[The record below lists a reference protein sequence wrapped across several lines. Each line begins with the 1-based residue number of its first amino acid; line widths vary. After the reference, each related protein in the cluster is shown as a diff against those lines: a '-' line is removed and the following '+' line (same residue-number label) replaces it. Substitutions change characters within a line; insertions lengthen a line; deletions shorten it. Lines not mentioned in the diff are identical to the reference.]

1 MALRFNK
8 KPQPSCCVGACTKA
22 GDTKY
27 YSIDTKHHMC
37 GEACMP
43 SKDYLKYKLFEPGLK
58 LATTNNMCDS
68 LLYNDYVETE
78 THGFG
83 PIKMT
88 VDLYAKPAKVGRGC
102 GFSCNTASDCTSGG
116 CGVCN
121 DGFCQAQATVALPP
135 ITPKS
140 VAGVIAGLLDGF
152 VEENKLTEIEACFDG
167 AKPLEADI
175 AKALADAKAK
185 DIPAAIQD
193 LMAVAAAFPAELA
206 NCKAVSTDLTAVI
219 AWAQIFKDTTKLKAT
234 IEKNLLVHHTK
245 ILADVASIEADY
257 TGGKYFDAGKAAAD
271 ALIMAVG
278 PVHPAK
284 SVALPPITPKAVA
297 GVIAGLLDG
306 FVEENKL
313 TEIEACYDGA
323 KPLEADLAKALADA
337 KAKNIP
343 AAIEDLMA
351 VAAAFPAE
359 LASCKAVST
368 DLAAVV
374 AWAQ

>member
-1 MALRFNK
+1 MAI
-8 KPQPSCCVGACTKA
+8 V
-22 GDTKY
+22 
-27 YSIDTKHHMC
+27 
-37 GEACMP
+37 
-43 SKDYLKYKLFEPGLK
+43 
-58 LATTNNMCDS
+58 
-68 LLYNDYVETE
+68 
-78 THGFG
+78 
-83 PIKMT
+83 
-88 VDLYAKPAKVGRGC
+88 
-102 GFSCNTASDCTSGG
+102 
-116 CGVCN
+116 
-121 DGFCQAQATVALPP
+121 
-135 ITPKS
+135 
-140 VAGVIAGLLDGF
+140 
-152 VEENKLTEIEACFDG
+152 
-167 AKPLEADI
+167 
-175 AKALADAKAK
+175 
-185 DIPAAIQD
+185 
-193 LMAVAAAFPAELA
+193 AAFPAELA

-271 ALIMAVG
+271 ALILAVG

-313 TEIEACYDGA
+313 TEIEACYDGG

-337 KAKNIP
+337 KADNIP

-359 LASCKAVST
+359 LANCKAVTT
-368 DLAAVV
+368 DLSAVV
-374 AWAQ
+374 AWAQIFKDTTKLKATVEKNLLVHHKAILADVASIEADYTGGKYMDAGKAAADALILAVGPVHPATAVAARGNPCEGKYKDKASCDSNAACSWCLCSAVPSACHTIEDAAGLPASIFQCDKLNAKVFLQ